1 MARHWTEPSLPLRN
15 DRRGGVAACA
25 LSWGLI
31 AVVGVAMV
39 LLHESPLCGGEPTTT
54 NQQAVAQAKSLS
66 VAFRNAAR
74 AVIPTVVQVRTS
86 QQRKAKDPLSDLFGG
101 PRIPNDGNREMGL
114 GSGVIVDPEGV
125 VLTNHHVVED
135 ADTVTIQ
142 LPDGRVYPAD
152 DVRSDPDSDL
162 AVVRFHPETPL
173 ENAAELGDSDALD
186 IGDWVIAVGSPFE
199 LEGTVSAGIISARDR
214 TLPSVGRARFLQT
227 DAAIN
232 PGNSGGP
239 LVDLDG
245 KVVGINTAIFSR
257 NGGYQGI
264 GFAIPINRAKWVMQQ
279 LLEHG
284 KVRRAYIGVSIDKL
298 TPPDAELLGVPLGQ
312 GVIVNRVFR
321 ESPAD
326 KAGVLVD
333 DVILSFDGVPVA
345 APGDLQEVV
354 ERADLSKPHELV
366 IVRDG
371 KRSTLSISVE
381 IMPETTELTRRL
393 EDEDSS
399 ETPDKPR
406 KRHYD
411 KELGLMICDYD
422 RALGRTLGVDA
433 LGGVVVIGAESGKPA
448 HRSGLRSGMVILRAE
463 GTRVADVDAFL
474 AILETADLTRGIVL
488 EVADRS
494 GRQVIRLKSAE

>member
-1 MARHWTEPSLPLRN
+1 MTRHGTEPLLETHDTSGKESVARLSPWALVGIVGLVIALLADAPLQGA
-15 DRRGGVAACA
+15 DTA
-25 LSWGLI
+25 
-31 AVVGVAMV
+31 
-39 LLHESPLCGGEPTTT
+39 PTVEE
-54 NQQAVAQAKSLS
+54 QAVAQAKSLS
-66 VAFRNAAR
+66 IAFRNAAR

-86 QQRKAKDPLSDLFGG
+86 QQRKPKDPLSDLFGG
-101 PRIPNDGNREMGL
+101 PSIPNDGNREMGL
-114 GSGVIVDPEGV
+114 GSGVIVDPSGV
-125 VLTNHHVVED
+125 VLTNHHVVEN

-142 LPDGRVYPAD
+142 LPDGRVYPAE
-152 DVRSDPDSDL
+152 DVHSDPDSDL
-162 AVVRFHPETPL
+162 AVVRFHPEVPL
-173 ENAAELGDSDALD
+173 ENVAKLGDSDALD

-245 KVVGINTAIFSR
+245 NVVGINTAIFSR

-279 LLEHG
+279 LLEYG
-284 KVRRAYIGVSIDKL
+284 KVRRAYIGVSIDKV
-298 TPPDAELLGVPLGQ
+298 TPPDAEVLGIPLGR

-326 KAGVLVD
+326 KAGLQVD
-333 DVILSFDGVPVA
+333 DVILSFDGVSVA

-354 ERADLSKPHELV
+354 ERAELNKPHELV

-371 KRSTLSISVE
+371 KQMKLSISVE
-381 IMPETTELTRRL
+381 LMPETSQLARRM
-393 EDEDSS
+393 EQNES
-399 ETPDKPR
+399 EVPDKPR

-411 KELGLMICDYD
+411 KDLGLMICDYD
-422 RALGRTLGVDA
+422 RALGRTLGVDV
-433 LGGVVVIGAESGKPA
+433 LGGVVVISADTGKPA
-448 HRSGLRSGMVILRAE
+448 HRSGLRSGMVILRAAGE
-463 GTRVADVDAFL
+463 RVADVDALL
-474 AILETADLTRGIVL
+474 AILEKADLEQGIVL
-488 EVADRS
+488 EVADRA
-494 GRQVIRLKSAE
+494 GRQVIRLKTAE